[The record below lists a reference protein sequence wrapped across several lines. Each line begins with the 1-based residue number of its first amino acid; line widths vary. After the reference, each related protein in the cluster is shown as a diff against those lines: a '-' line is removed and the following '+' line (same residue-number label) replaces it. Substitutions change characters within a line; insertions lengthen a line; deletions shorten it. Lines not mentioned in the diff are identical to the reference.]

1 MKSRRVRTPL
11 RSYPARKW
19 SPGRLGS
26 PRPRGLPSCP
36 PSSSPV
42 VLRVAHPIAA
52 QHNLCHV
59 GTTRH
64 LERALLRVHLMPLTC
79 QETHTAYPTLLRQS
93 FGIYILEFRDPDNS
107 AGADRPLP
115 LAVPAT
121 LGRARGSASESDL
134 LWLTCPSGAQW
145 SHGPGLAGSRR
156 AAMIGRRSLPR
167 FHRPVGSLA
176 DEPCILSFEINRLGK
191 TSLPGAACGRD
202 VCLWSAVWAV
212 GLCWLSLTG
221 NWGVSSSSP
230 GRCGYARD
238 PRADL
243 LRP

>member
-1 MKSRRVRTPL
+1 VKSRRVRAPL

-26 PRPRGLPSCP
+26 PRRRGLPSCP

-107 AGADRPLP
+107 AGADHPLP

-145 SHGPGLAGSRR
+145 SHGAGLAGSRR
-156 AAMIGRRSLPR
+156 AAMTLSHRIGRVCVVAPPSADGCGERMACDWA
-167 FHRPVGSLA
+167 PVTTAVS
-176 DEPCILSFEINRLGK
+176 PSSRK
-191 TSLPGAACGRD
+191 VGR
-202 VCLWSAVWAV
+202 
-212 GLCWLSLTG
+212 
-221 NWGVSSSSP
+221 
-230 GRCGYARD
+230 
-238 PRADL
+238 
-243 LRP
+243 